1 MRAVA
6 KNLIEAQNWAE
17 GIKYCLCK
25 IESWSCNRSHN
36 LEKVDLEHVN
46 NFLNLNPLPCIE
58 PGHLKLKVNCS
69 CSFCSVQSF
78 NLPIEIL
85 TAVGSFLNRVMQK
98 RQ

>member
-17 GIKYCLCK
+17 GIKDCLCK

-36 LEKVDLEHVN
+36 LEKVDLEYVN

-69 CSFCSVQSF
+69 CSF
-78 NLPIEIL
+78 
-85 TAVGSFLNRVMQK
+85 
-98 RQ
+98 